1 MSGGRVN
8 VTMFRPDDR
17 QFERNA
23 ELLLVD
29 LLRLKARLRRELRR
43 VGRDH
48 FREFIDFGGE
58 A

>member
-1 MSGGRVN
+1 MN

-43 VGRDH
+43 VGRTH